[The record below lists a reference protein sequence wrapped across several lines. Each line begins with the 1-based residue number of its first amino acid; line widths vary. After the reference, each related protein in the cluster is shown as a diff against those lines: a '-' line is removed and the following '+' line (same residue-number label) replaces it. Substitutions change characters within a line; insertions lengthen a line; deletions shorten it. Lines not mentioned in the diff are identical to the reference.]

1 MRLSTPLICAS
12 GALAATSGS
21 DVEARQSESCAKLH
35 IFGAREWLV
44 PQGFGHESVLIEKI
58 QEAYPGATSEAIVY
72 PASPRGDAYPSSVT
86 AGIQAVVD
94 QVTTYATQCPDSSIV
109 MVGYSEGSQIMD
121 DAFCG
126 GPDGNSMAET
136 SAPIPTAVG
145 ERVKALVFMGDP
157 RNIPGAPYNIG
168 SSTGGGF
175 AQRPVGYVCPV
186 YADRIRSYCDAEDPY
201 CSNGNNVRHHEQ
213 YVMIYG
219 EHALA
224 FVREKVG
231 SL

>member
-1 MRLSTPLICAS
+1 MRFSTSLVCAS
-12 GALAATSGS
+12 VALAASSG
-21 DVEARQSESCAKLH
+21 DIEARRSCAKVH
-35 IFGAREWLV
+35 IVGAREWLV
-44 PQGFGHESVLIEKI
+44 PQGFGHESVLIEAI
-58 QEAYPGATSEAIVY
+58 QAAYPGATSEAIIY
-72 PASPRGDAYPSSVT
+72 PASPRGDDYPSSVT

-94 QVTTYATQCPDSSIV
+94 QVSAYAKACPDTAIV
-109 MVGYSEGSQIMD
+109 MVGYSEGSQIID

-136 SAPIPTAVG
+136 TALIPAEIG
-145 ERVKALVFMGDP
+145 EHVKALIFMGDP

-231 SL
+231 SV

>member
-1 MRLSTPLICAS
+1 MRFSTSLLCAS
-12 GALAATSGS
+12 GALAASSG
-21 DVEARQSESCAKLH
+21 DVEARQSCAKLH
-35 IFGAREWLV
+35 VFGAREWNV
-44 PQGFGHESVLIEKI
+44 PQGFGSEQPLIEAI
-58 QEAYPGATSEAIVY
+58 QAAYPGATSEAIVY
-72 PASPRGDAYPSSVT
+72 PASPRGDNYPSSVT
-86 AGIQAVVD
+86 AGIKAVVD
-94 QVTTYATQCPDSSIV
+94 QVTAYAAKCPDSAVV
-109 MVGYSEGSQIMD
+109 MVGYSEGSQIVD

-136 SAPIPTAVG
+136 AAPIPTEVG
-145 ERVKALVFMGDP
+145 ERVKALIFMGDP
-157 RNIPGAPYNIG
+157 RNIPGLPYNIG

-175 AQRPVGYVCPV
+175 AQRPADFVCPV